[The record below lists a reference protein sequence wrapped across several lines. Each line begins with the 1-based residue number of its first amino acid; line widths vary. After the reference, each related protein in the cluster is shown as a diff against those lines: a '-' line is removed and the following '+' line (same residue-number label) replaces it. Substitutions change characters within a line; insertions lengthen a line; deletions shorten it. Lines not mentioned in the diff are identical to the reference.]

1 MPTRAEKTEADL
13 AATLDLLSTWRSA
26 EELGKA
32 LGITTQAAHNRM
44 AALRKKGHSFAEQVV
59 RTSFLG
65 PKTTRF
71 RVALDSRQE
80 TVQSRD
86 LPQEE

>member
-44 AALRKKGHSFAEQVV
+44 AALRKKGHAFAEQVV